1 MELLFLTSMPVIKDL
16 ETTQMEF
23 FQDAPL
29 KQSTMLSWL
38 LAMEL
43 KMELTIGWWRTPGDL
58 TGETKEWSKSDVE
71 TMSVVLEDTA
81 TQPIVVRPQEPC
93 LIHQWHH
100 HPNQSHHLKSVISIQ
115 DGLV

>member
-43 KMELTIGWWRTPGDL
+43 KMELTIGW
-58 TGETKEWSKSDVE
+58 
-71 TMSVVLEDTA
+71 
-81 TQPIVVRPQEPC
+81 
-93 LIHQWHH
+93 
-100 HPNQSHHLKSVISIQ
+100 
-115 DGLV
+115 